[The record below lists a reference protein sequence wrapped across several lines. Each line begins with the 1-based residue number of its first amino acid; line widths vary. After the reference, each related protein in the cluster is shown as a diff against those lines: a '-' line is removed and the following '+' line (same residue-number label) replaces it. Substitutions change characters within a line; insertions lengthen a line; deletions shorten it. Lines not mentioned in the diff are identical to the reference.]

1 LINLIPLCFT
11 SPGRKGIRP
20 FRPFFTQGNGMKNK
34 CVVIGIGNP
43 FLQDDRAGVVVVE
56 RLEQEQLDCQ
66 IEVVYTVGFEVM
78 DKVRGYERAI
88 IVDACM
94 LGNPPGSILEVT
106 VDDIFTTHALVNS
119 HAITLGTT
127 LKTGYI
133 CFPEDMPSDIR
144 IFLIEVKE
152 IKEFTQQ
159 MSPEVER
166 AVDEAVER
174 IKGLVAAKS

>member
-1 LINLIPLCFT
+1 
-11 SPGRKGIRP
+11 
-20 FRPFFTQGNGMKNK
+20 MKAK

-43 FLQDDRAGVVVVE
+43 YLQDDRAGVVVVE
-56 RLEQEQLDCQ
+56 QLEREGLACHT
-66 IEVVYTVGFEVM
+66 EVVYTVGFEVM

-88 IVDACM
+88 VVDACK
-94 LGNPPGSILEVT
+94 LGNAPGSILEVS

-127 LKTGYI
+127 LKTGYV
-133 CFPEDMPSDIR
+133 CFPEEMPTEIR
-144 IFLIEVKE
+144 ILLIEVKE

-166 AVDEAVER
+166 AVTEVVAR
-174 IKGLVAAKS
+174 IRDLVTAPAA

>member
-1 LINLIPLCFT
+1 
-11 SPGRKGIRP
+11 
-20 FRPFFTQGNGMKNK
+20 MKNK

-43 FLQDDRAGVVVVE
+43 YLQDDRAGVVVVE
-56 RLEQEQLDCQ
+56 QLEQDQLACQ
-66 IEVVYTVGFEVM
+66 TEVVYTVGFEVM
-78 DKVRGYERAI
+78 DKIKGFERAI

-94 LGNPPGSILEVT
+94 LGNEPGSILEVT
-106 VDDIFTTHALVNS
+106 VDDIFSTHALINS

-127 LKTGYI
+127 LKTGHI
-133 CFPEDMPSDIR
+133 CFPEEMPNDIR

-166 AVDEAVER
+166 AVAEVVER
-174 IKGLVAAKS
+174 IRVQVAAMP